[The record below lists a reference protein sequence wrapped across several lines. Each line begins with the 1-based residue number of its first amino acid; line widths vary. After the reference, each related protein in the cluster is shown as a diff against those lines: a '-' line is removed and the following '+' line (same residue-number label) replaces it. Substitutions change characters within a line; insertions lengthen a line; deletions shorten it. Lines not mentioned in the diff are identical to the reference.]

1 MNTTSPPATG
11 SKLSHEAI
19 YQQLERIFLDPF
31 FINSA
36 ILKKFLSFIVDQAL
50 LGNANLLKEYTIA
63 LNVLDKPSNFK
74 PQENSIVRIH
84 AGRLRRAL
92 NHYYNTREIPEP
104 VYISVPLGTYV
115 PIFAMNERK
124 TKGYLSN
131 GDSIITNKNNKIL
144 IEKSA
149 VVAVIPFRHLQDN
162 ELENLLSDGL
172 GEQLSTALMQFKKF
186 SVIAYYTMRNVCEKI
201 NDIGIIAD
209 AIGAQYIVAGT
220 IQSQGNRFRV
230 HIQMIHAQTNQQ
242 LWSCMLEGKLT
253 SQNIFELQ
261 DEIVKS
267 ITADLDES
275 QKQMDKRVQKIS
287 LTAVA

>member
-1 MNTTSPPATG
+1 MSTISPPVAGT
-11 SKLSHEAI
+11 KLPKEAI
-19 YQQLERIFLDPF
+19 YQQMERIFLDRLF
-31 FINSA
+31 LNST
-36 ILKKFLSFIVDQAL
+36 ILKKFLSFIVDQYL
-50 LGNANLLKEYTIA
+50 LGNSNMLKEYTIA
-63 LNVLDKPSNFK
+63 VNVLDKPTSFK

-92 NHYYNTREIPEP
+92 NHYYNCRETPQH
-104 VYISVPLGTYV
+104 VYISVPLGSYV
-115 PIFAMNERK
+115 PVFSVCNSK
-124 TKGYLSN
+124 TQAYLSN
-131 GDSIITNKNNKIL
+131 GDSISTTKNNKIL
-144 IEKSA
+144 IEKSG
-149 VVAVIPFRHLQDN
+149 VIAVIPFRHLQNN

-201 NDIGIIAD
+201 TDIGAIA
-209 AIGAQYIVAGT
+209 AALGAQYIVAGT

-230 HIQMIHAQTNQQ
+230 HIQMIHAHTNQQ

-287 LTAVA
+287 MTAVA